1 MLGAH
6 VVFRDL
12 AVEIFVRIPFLLA
25 ADSRGKQNQLFS
37 VFKKVKHNV
46 KYSK

>member
-25 ADSRGKQNQLFS
+25 AANKTNCL
-37 VFKKVKHNV
+37 VCLKKLNIT
-46 KYSK
+46 